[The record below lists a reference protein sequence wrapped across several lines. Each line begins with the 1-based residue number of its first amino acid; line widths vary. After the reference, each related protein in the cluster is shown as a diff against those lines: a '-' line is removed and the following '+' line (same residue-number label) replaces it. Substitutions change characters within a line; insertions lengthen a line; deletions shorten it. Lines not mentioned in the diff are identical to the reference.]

1 MKEEIVFDNSALSRI
16 VEETESDRK
25 ALIAGLRTIGVLRVS
40 SLNVLETARTSDVT
54 LRLRKLRIYKEI
66 TGNVAPMNPPEDLLA
81 MIARAHHE
89 GSASISAG
97 DQNLYNLLS
106 NPELA
111 SDDFQKALTEHA
123 IDQEKRFKEIHQKL
137 RQRFSAV
144 HEGPDERFD
153 SEDAFLDFTFQNSAQ
168 TLAGL
173 VGGFY
178 RDATNAT
185 LESSDVPKYLD
196 DHAPMKTF
204 VAAHLHAL
212 WTRSVSE
219 KGPGKKK
226 AGIVDTDSAAYLNL
240 CDRFITNDKPQLK
253 TLLVANRFN
262 PRETKIELYS
272 ELRSRW
278 LL

>member
-1 MKEEIVFDNSALSRI
+1 MKEEIFFDNSALSRL
-16 VEETESDRK
+16 VEETDFDRH

-40 SLNVLETARTSDVT
+40 SLNVLETARTFDVP

-66 TGNVAPMNPPEDLLA
+66 TGNVAPMNPPADLLA

-89 GSASISAG
+89 GSPSISTG
-97 DQNLYNLLS
+97 DQYLYNLLV

-111 SDDFQKALTEHA
+111 SDDLQKALTEHA
-123 IDQEKRFKEIHQKL
+123 SDQEKRFKEIHQNM
-137 RQRFSAV
+137 RERFSV
-144 HEGPDERFD
+144 VFKGPDERFE
-153 SEDAFLDFTFQNSAQ
+153 SEDAFLDFTFENAQQ

-178 RDATNAT
+178 YDATNAT
-185 LESSDVPKYLD
+185 LKPFDVPKYLD

-272 ELRSRW
+272 DLCSRW